1 MQIILP
7 CADNKNLVVDSR
19 VESRHWCVDRLHAC
33 PGRHESLELINLLSC
48 NMRSN
53 IVKSRENLLPVDTKF
68 HEAEASDT
76 SSKPPTVLHL
86 VMLENDEV
94 LLERVQSAVRQ
105 HNILFVEREGKF
117 KVYLFVAECTLV
129 ICPAMVQ
136 LAHFPIDTFISIL
149 TRNVCTSTVIKT
161 IALKHCKR

>member
-33 PGRHESLELINLLSC
+33 PRRHESLELIILLTC
-48 NMRSN
+48 NMIMRSN

-68 HEAEASDT
+68 HKAEASDA

-86 VMLENDEV
+86 VVLEDDEV
-94 LLERVQSAVRQ
+94 LLERVQLDSKTQ
-105 HNILFVEREGKF
+105 SDCLWSERVNFKF
-117 KVYLFVAECTLV
+117 IFCCKV
-129 ICPAMVQ
+129 
-136 LAHFPIDTFISIL
+136 HFSIL
-149 TRNVCTSTVIKT
+149 SSHGSIGSFPPEYVTR
-161 IALKHCKR
+161 

>member
-33 PGRHESLELINLLSC
+33 PGRHESLELIILLTC

-53 IVKSRENLLPVDTKF
+53 IVKSRENLLAVDTKF
-68 HEAEASDT
+68 HEAEASDAR
-76 SSKPPTVLHL
+76 SKPPTVLHL
-86 VMLENDEV
+86 VVFEDDEV
-94 LLERVQSAVRQ
+94 LLERVQLNSKTQ
-105 HNILFVEREGKF
+105 SDCLWSERVNFKF
-117 KVYLFVAECTLV
+117 IFVAKCTLV

-136 LAHFPIDTFISIL
+136 LAG
-149 TRNVCTSTVIKT
+149 
-161 IALKHCKR
+161 

>member
-33 PGRHESLELINLLSC
+33 PGRHESLELINLLTC
-48 NMRSN
+48 NLRSN

-68 HEAEASDT
+68 HKAEASNA

-86 VMLENDEV
+86 VVLEDDEV

-105 HNILFVEREGKF
+105 HNIVSYCLWSERVNLKF
-117 KVYLFVAECTLV
+117 IFL
-129 ICPAMVQ
+129 
-136 LAHFPIDTFISIL
+136 S
-149 TRNVCTSTVIKT
+149 
-161 IALKHCKR
+161 